1 MLIYIDESVIRIPVL
16 ILAALGA
23 FANLYTLWHARSLR
37 LRAVAEGNQQV
48 GLMTA
53 LERRRTDSVLAS
65 AIAVLVIVVSEILLH
80 RIRHPG

>member
-1 MLIYIDESVIRIPVL
+1 
-16 ILAALGA
+16 
-23 FANLYTLWHARSLR
+23 
-37 LRAVAEGNQQV
+37 VAEGNQQV
-48 GLMTA
+48 GLTTA